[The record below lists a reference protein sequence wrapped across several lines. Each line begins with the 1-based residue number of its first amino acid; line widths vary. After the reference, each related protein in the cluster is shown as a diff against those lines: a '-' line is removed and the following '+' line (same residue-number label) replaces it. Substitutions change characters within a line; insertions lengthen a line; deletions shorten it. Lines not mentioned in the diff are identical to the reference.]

1 MIQPDILS
9 RLNKR
14 DIILASQSPRRQQLL
29 ADLGLEFEVRVIP
42 GIDES
47 YPDDM
52 LPKKVAMYL
61 AQQKAKAYKADL
73 KPNDILI
80 TADTI
85 VATEEA
91 ILGKPANTE
100 EAYLMIRSLCERD
113 HMVITGVN
121 ICDIE
126 KEVSFKSVTKVHFGS
141 LTDDEIYYYIEKY
154 KPFDK
159 AGSYGIQEWIGYV
172 GVEHI
177 EGSYFNVMGLPVQH
191 VYNALKN
198 F

>member
-1 MIQPDILS
+1 MTTPEVLQ
-9 RLNKR
+9 RLNNR
-14 DIILASQSPRRQQLL
+14 NIILASQSPRRQQLL
-29 ADLGLEFEVRVIP
+29 ADLGLQFEVRVIAN
-42 GIDES
+42 IEES
-47 YPDDM
+47 YPESM
-52 LPKKVAMYL
+52 VPKKVPVYL
-61 AQQKAKAYKADL
+61 AQQKAIAYKSTL

-91 ILGKPANTE
+91 ILGKPKDKA
-100 EAYLMIRSLCERD
+100 EAFGMIKSLCERD

-121 ICDIE
+121 ICDTE
-126 KEVSFKSVTKVHFGS
+126 KEIAFKSITKVHFS
-141 LTDDEIYYYIEKY
+141 AISDDEINYYIDKY
-154 KPFDK
+154 QPFDK
-159 AGSYGIQEWIGYV
+159 AGSYGIQEWIGYI